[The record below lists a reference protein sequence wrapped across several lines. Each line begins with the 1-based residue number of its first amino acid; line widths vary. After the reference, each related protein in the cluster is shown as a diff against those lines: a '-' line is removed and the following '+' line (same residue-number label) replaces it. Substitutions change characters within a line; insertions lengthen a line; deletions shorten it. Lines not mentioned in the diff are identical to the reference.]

1 MLCNNKNVIDLLC
14 KLNYEK
20 MKTNNLLF
28 KQELIEKVMNPK
40 RLEKLYENYNIEL
53 EYYNFIELYG

>member
-20 MKTNNLLF
+20 MKINNLLF

-53 EYYNFIELYG
+53 EYYNFIELYS

>member
-20 MKTNNLLF
+20 MKINNLLF
-28 KQELIEKVMNPK
+28 KQELIEKVMNPE
-40 RLEKLYENYNIEL
+40 RLKKIYNDYNVKLKFWH
-53 EYYNFIELYG
+53 FIDLYG

>member
-1 MLCNNKNVIDLLC
+1 
-14 KLNYEK
+14 

-40 RLEKLYENYNIEL
+40 RLEKIYENYNIKL
-53 EYYNFIELYG
+53 EYYDFIDLYG

>member
-1 MLCNNKNVIDLLC
+1 
-14 KLNYEK
+14 